1 VHTGTFH
8 AASPASPSIPIRCG
22 VIDGTGPEDTMRI
35 DPTSTRAPSSPPDVL
50 PPPAVSRPGR
60 LPDPGV
66 ADDVGIFEPFAGPRA
81 SHARARVP
89 QVQEPSG
96 AEPSAPPPEAPSGEP
111 GRAESHRSA
120 EAQHADPP
128 EALLSAPVDD
138 LAPQYADALWVAL
151 LDAAPDAD
159 ESRAETAALGAR
171 EGAASNSDSG
181 GSAIADEVAVRLE
194 RIAARLRTNP
204 DPEQWVGAAD
214 GDPLELLLA
223 GVVLGYLRGRAT
235 TSAPTQ
241 P

>member
-1 VHTGTFH
+1 VHTGTSH
-8 AASPASPSIPIRCG
+8 AASPASPSIPVRCA
-22 VIDGTGPEDTMRI
+22 VIDGTVPDNSMRTH
-35 DPTSTRAPSSPPDVL
+35 PTSTRAPSSPPDLL

-60 LPDPGV
+60 LPDPGA

-81 SHARARVP
+81 SEARTRVP
-89 QVQEPSG
+89 QVQQQSG
-96 AEPSAPPPEAPSGEP
+96 AEPIAPPPEAPNGEP

-120 EAQHADPP
+120 EAQHTDPP

-159 ESRAETAALGAR
+159 EARADTAARGAR
-171 EGAASNSDSG
+171 DNSVLG
-181 GSAIADEVAVRLE
+181 GSAMADEVAVRLE
-194 RIAARLRTNP
+194 RIAARLRTNQ

-223 GVVLGYLRGRAT
+223 GVVLGYLRGRET
-235 TSAPTQ
+235 TSAPPQ
-241 P
+241 S